1 MFRIGDKVKILADA
15 GFKDDIPEGSVG
27 LIAKRIP
34 MFGPGE
40 VIDLYGVTF
49 LGGVRGE
56 IFYFESTKL
65 FLIGDGEDL
74 TVLPYSLES
83 TQTHSGSHGMEGIF

>member
-15 GFKDDIPEGSVG
+15 GFKYDIPEGSVG
-27 LIAKRIP
+27 LIEEHVT
-34 MFGPGE
+34 MFGQ
-40 VIDLYGVTF
+40 VTNIYGVTF

-56 IFYFESTKL
+56 VFYFESTKL
-65 FLIGDGEDL
+65 FLVGDGEDL